1 MPTDWK
7 IYVIMCIGVA
17 IVMAGLVLVA
27 RMLRGKVKVSKDAL
41 IIGEDHQCTK
51 GPTLE
56 RIVTSIDLLL
66 AGQVVHLDWILKQ
79 GANGYTKETRD
90 KIAANATAWQEFLI
104 KKGVGE

>member
-7 IYVIMCIGVA
+7 IYGIMCIAVL
-17 IVMAGLVLVA
+17 IIMAGLVLIA
-27 RMLRGKVKVSKDAL
+27 RLLRGRIKVGKGSV
-41 IIGEDHQCTK
+41 IIGPEHLCTK
-51 GPTLE
+51 APTLE

-90 KIAANATAWQEFLI
+90 KIAANAQAWQEFLI